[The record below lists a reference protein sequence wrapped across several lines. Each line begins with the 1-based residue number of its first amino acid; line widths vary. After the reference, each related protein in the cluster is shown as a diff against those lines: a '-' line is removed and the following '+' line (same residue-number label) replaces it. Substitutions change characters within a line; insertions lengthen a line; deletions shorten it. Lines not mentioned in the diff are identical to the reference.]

1 MQFLFVFLYLSV
13 LVSPEL
19 PESGLLFDTNLR
31 IFCHCFKYY
40 FLFLSFTSGILIT
53 CMLYLLRCSTV
64 LTCVLSCFS
73 HVWLCATLWTISCQA
88 PLSMEF
94 SRQGYWS
101 GLPFPTP
108 SRPRDRTHVSYI
120 SCIGRWVLYNWHH
133 MGSPTVLEYTVC
145 FQYSF
150 FLLLRDFY

>member
-1 MQFLFVFLYLSV
+1 MCSFCLFFLYLSV

-108 SRPRDRTHVSYI
+108 GEFPDPEI
-120 SCIGRWVLYNWHH
+120 KC
-133 MGSPTVLEYTVC
+133 GSPK
-145 FQYSF
+145 
-150 FLLLRDFY
+150 LRAESLPSETPGKI

>member
-1 MQFLFVFLYLSV
+1 MVSEGSWLFLCRKGVFSLWLLSGFFLYLWFSVVWKWCTYVQFLFVFLYLSV

-64 LTCVLSCFS
+64 LACVLSCFS
-73 HVWLCATLWTISCQA
+73 HVWLCATLWMISCQA
-88 PLSMEF
+88 PLSMGF

-108 SRPRDRTHVSYI
+108 
-120 SCIGRWVLYNWHH
+120 GNLK
-133 MGSPTVLEYTVC
+133 
-145 FQYSF
+145 
-150 FLLLRDFY
+150 